1 MLSRLFISVIRQ
13 VYKSHFDHYNETG
26 GIIYIFELMEEAQTE
41 INLFNEAG
49 FEMLFKTHYKELHAY
64 AFSLVRDWDTAEEI
78 VQALFLKVWEK
89 NEWLHIRT
97 SVRSYLYKSV
107 YYDSLNF
114 MRQQK
119 VHLRYQNLT
128 AHTLKNETDDAA
140 GKLKLSEVESHLQKA
155 LNKLPEKCRAIFH
168 LSRFE
173 EMKYREIASQLGISI
188 KTVETQMV
196 KALRILRIE
205 MQEFLPLI
213 ILLLINLFR
222 S

>member
-1 MLSRLFISVIRQ
+1 
-13 VYKSHFDHYNETG
+13 
-26 GIIYIFELMEEAQTE
+26 MEEALTE
-41 INLFNEAG
+41 SNLFNEAG
-49 FEMLFKTHYKELHAY
+49 FEVLFKTHYKELHTY
-64 AFSLVRDWDTAEEI
+64 AFSLIRDWDMAEEI

-97 SVRSYLYKSV
+97 SVRSYLYRAV
-107 YYDSLNF
+107 YHDSLNF
-114 MRQQK
+114 MRQEK

-128 AHTLKNETDDAA
+128 AHSLKDETDDAA
-140 GKLKLSEVESHLQKA
+140 GKLKLGEVERHLQKA

-173 EMKYREIASQLGISI
+173 EMKYKEIASQLNISI

-196 KALRILRIE
+196 KALRILRHE

-213 ILLLINLFR
+213 TLLLVNLFR
-222 S
+222 R